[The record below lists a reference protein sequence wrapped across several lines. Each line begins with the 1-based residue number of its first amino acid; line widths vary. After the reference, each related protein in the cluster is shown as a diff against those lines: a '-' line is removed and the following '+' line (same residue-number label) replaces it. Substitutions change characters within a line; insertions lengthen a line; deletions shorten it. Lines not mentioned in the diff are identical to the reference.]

1 MGVLLLLVLLFVI
14 LLKQLLLTVFLGSL
28 LGVHMSLLGTCQNA
42 AIKKFGNNGTLL
54 FSSADTPSLA
64 AQLLECQT
72 DKKSDESKKDTS
84 QVGLEL
90 VEYISAANSSK

>member
-1 MGVLLLLVLLFVI
+1 MGHF
-14 LLKQLLLTVFLGSL
+14 
-28 LGVHMSLLGTCQNA
+28 
-42 AIKKFGNNGTLL
+42 L